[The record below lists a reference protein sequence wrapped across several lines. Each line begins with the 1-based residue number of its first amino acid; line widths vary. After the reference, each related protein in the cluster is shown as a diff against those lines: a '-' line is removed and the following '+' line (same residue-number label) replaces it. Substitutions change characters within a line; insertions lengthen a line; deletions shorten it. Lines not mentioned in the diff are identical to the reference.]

1 MHTSDLDSSELISF
15 APTIESGAKL
25 QGQGVPHD
33 VLIRHEGTEAWV
45 PGVTSENLETAWACQ
60 NYIRRTYEGRVAVK
74 IRKAAY
80 AA

>member
-1 MHTSDLDSSELISF
+1 MRTSDLDNAELTDF
-15 APTIESGAKL
+15 APTTESGAKL

-33 VLIRHEGTEAWV
+33 VLIRHAGTETWV

-60 NYIRRTYEGRVAVK
+60 NYIRRTYEGRVAVR